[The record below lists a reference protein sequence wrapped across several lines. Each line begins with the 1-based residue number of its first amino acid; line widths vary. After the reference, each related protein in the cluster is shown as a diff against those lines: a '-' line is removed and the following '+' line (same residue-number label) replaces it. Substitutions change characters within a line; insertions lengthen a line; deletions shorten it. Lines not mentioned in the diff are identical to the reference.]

1 MNAPHSDRGP
11 MLSMAAMGT
20 ATGVMAVLWLAVAA
34 GAPAAGQS
42 RPGNPFGLV
51 AELATGQRAWP
62 GGRSTLVAAGAG
74 GMLVAV
80 LLAALVW
87 RLRHPRS
94 RVDRAARNM
103 ASANQLRGITGRDV
117 KATAQRL
124 RPGVKMS
131 SGDEHGVLLGRT
143 VDGHRPVRMDWEGVG
158 VAIAGPRTGKSTSL
172 AIPAIMSAPGPVVVT
187 SNKADVHDAT
197 RVPRCKRGTVWVFD
211 PQHISSSGQVCP
223 WWVNLL
229 ASVHSP
235 KTAERLAG
243 HLADGNTDPTAR
255 TDAYFDTEGRS
266 LLATYIL
273 AAALGGGDLMHVREW
288 ITAADSLIPQKL
300 LAQHGHPA
308 AAESAERF
316 LQINVRQKDGL
327 YGTAGKL
334 IRVLDEPSYAQWVTP
349 PTRVR
354 FLDAIDGGVQAE
366 RTASRR
372 KIPEFDSLAFV
383 AGGPQP
389 GEQAEEA
396 NQDPAENRPRADT
409 LFLLSMEGPAAATS
423 LTTAFAAQLFDAGQ
437 LVATASKGRR
447 LATPLLFI
455 LDEAANVCRIRQ
467 LPDLYSHFGS
477 RGMPVLT
484 ILQGWSQGVEC
495 WTEAGMQKLWSAANV
510 KFYGGGVSE
519 ANFLRD
525 LSTMVGD
532 HDVERW
538 SRSNGRGGSSR
549 SQSWSREPILSV
561 DALGA
566 LPRGRAVLLSS
577 GNPATMLETVPWMAG
592 PHAETITKSL
602 ATSGSASDS
611 DEGSIGWAQA

>member
-62 GGRSTLVAAGAG
+62 GARSTLVAAGAG
-74 GMLVAV
+74 GVLVAV
-80 LLAALVW
+80 LVAALVW

-103 ASANQLRGITGRDV
+103 AGANQLRGITGRDV

-143 VDGHRPVRMDWEGVG
+143 VDGHRSVRMDWEGVG

-187 SNKADVHDAT
+187 SNKADVYDAT
-197 RVPRCKRGTVWVFD
+197 RTPRRGRGAVWVFD
-211 PQHISSSGQVCP
+211 PQHIASSGHHCP

-235 KTAERLAG
+235 KTAEALAG

-288 ITAADSLIPQKL
+288 ITSADSDIPQL
-300 LAQHGHPA
+300 LLTQHDHPA
-308 AAESAERF
+308 AAESAQRF
-316 LQINVRQKDGL
+316 LQLNVRQKDGL

-349 PTRVR
+349 PRRVQ
-354 FLDAIDGGVQAE
+354 FLASGDGGVATSTHCDQW
-366 RTASRR
+366 TPTL
-372 KIPEFDSLAFV
+372 IPEFDSLAFV
-383 AGGPQP
+383 AGAPQP
-389 GEQAEEA
+389 TD
-396 NQDPAENRPRADT
+396 DPTEVHGPDGSPRADT

-437 LVATASKGRR
+437 LVATASPGRR

-484 ILQGWSQGVEC
+484 ILQGWSQGVQC
-495 WTEAGMQKLWSAANV
+495 WSEAGMQKLWSAANI

-525 LSTMVGD
+525 LSTMIGD
-532 HDVERW
+532 HDVEKW
-538 SRSNGRGGSSR
+538 SRSNGRGGSAR
-549 SQSWSREPILSV
+549 SQSWSREAILSV
-561 DALGA
+561 AELQS

-577 GNPATMLETVPWMAG
+577 GNPAALLQTVPWMDG
-592 PHAETITKSL
+592 PHAAAITKSL
-602 ATSGSASDS
+602 DGAGAGTDS
-611 DEGSIGWAQA
+611 VAVSW